1 MQKIK
6 CIIIE
11 DEPLAID
18 ITRDY
23 IQQVPYLE
31 LAGVYKTA
39 MSAGSHLQQE
49 PTDLIFLDIHLPG
62 LKGLAFLKTLTNP
75 PAVIVTTAYHQYAVE
90 GFELS
95 VADYLMKPFPFER
108 FVAAV
113 NKAAKLIKT
122 GQPAEIETGAKEK
135 SLLLTINRKKVKIL
149 LNDILFIES
158 QREYVKVCTVNGEH
172 ISKIS
177 TTELES
183 LLPGQGFARVHRS
196 FIVSINK
203 IDSYSKGELEIKGH
217 IIPIGKGYKNEAL
230 FSRIAR

>member
-23 IQQVPYLE
+23 IEQVPYLE
-31 LAGVYKTA
+31 LTGVYKTA
-39 MSAGSHLQQE
+39 MAAGSHLQQE
-49 PTDLIFLDIHLPG
+49 GTDLIFLDIHLPG
-62 LKGLAFLKTLTNP
+62 LKGLAFLRTLSNP

-108 FVAAV
+108 FLTAV
-113 NKAAKLIKT
+113 NKAAKLTRT
-122 GQPAEIETGAKEK
+122 GQPPANEESAKEK

-158 QREYVKVCTVNGEH
+158 QREYVKVCTLNGVH

-183 LLPGQGFARVHRS
+183 LLPGQEFARVHRS

-203 IDSYSKGELEIKGH
+203 IDSYSKGELDIKGH
-217 IIPIGKGYKNEAL
+217 VIPIGKGYKNEQL
-230 FSRIAR
+230 FSRIGR